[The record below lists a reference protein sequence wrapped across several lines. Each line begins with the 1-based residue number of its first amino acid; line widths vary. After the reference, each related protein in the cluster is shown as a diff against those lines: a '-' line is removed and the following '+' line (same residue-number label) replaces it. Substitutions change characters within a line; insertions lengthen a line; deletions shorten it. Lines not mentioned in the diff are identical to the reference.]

1 MLRVRK
7 ARARRQSLRLL
18 NPERA
23 IARDLP
29 RSPVRA
35 TARDVRIDRVTHRG
49 KTRNLVTQPLGR
61 DDGDLIRDA
70 LVRREIKRET
80 RVILLD
86 DLARGLRDANAC
98 ARASV
103 VAFSPA
109 RPIPRRSTPPV
120 QSHPRRPTRVD
131 DPHDVVVQ
139 SRVSQITHLLH
150 RLRANPS
157 LRVAIARRASRS
169 VPRISPHRLPRRR
182 ARYHARAPSS
192 RVAQRPRPRR
202 RRSPR
207 ATRCRVYITSPHTG
221 GVTSRIHDRGRV
233 NNPRSH
239 LNLIN
244 LNTQS
249 VVIAMVIQE
258 MISIVKSPSMC
269 GEGDSNHLVSGGDLE
284 GDSDFTQPR

>member
-1 MLRVRK
+1 MRFIKCCVCEK
-7 ARARRQSLRLL
+7 RARRQSLRLL

-109 RPIPRRSTPPV
+109 RPIPRRSTPPPSNPIRV
-120 QSHPRRPTRVD
+120 VQHASTIPTTSSSKVGFLKSRTFFTVFVRTRPCAWRSRVAPLGQSHVSLRTV
-131 DPHDVVVQ
+131 
-139 SRVSQITHLLH
+139 SRVVAREITRAHH
-150 RLRANPS
+150 LRAS
-157 LRVAIARRASRS
+157 HRDRARDAVARRA
-169 VPRISPHRLPRRR
+169 PRGVVFTSPRRT
-182 ARYHARAPSS
+182 
-192 RVAQRPRPRR
+192 RVA
-202 RRSPR
+202 
-207 ATRCRVYITSPHTG
+207 
-221 GVTSRIHDRGRV
+221 SRHASTIEV
-233 NNPRSH
+233 
-239 LNLIN
+239 
-244 LNTQS
+244 
-249 VVIAMVIQE
+249 E
-258 MISIVKSPSMC
+258 
-269 GEGDSNHLVSGGDLE
+269 
-284 GDSDFTQPR
+284 